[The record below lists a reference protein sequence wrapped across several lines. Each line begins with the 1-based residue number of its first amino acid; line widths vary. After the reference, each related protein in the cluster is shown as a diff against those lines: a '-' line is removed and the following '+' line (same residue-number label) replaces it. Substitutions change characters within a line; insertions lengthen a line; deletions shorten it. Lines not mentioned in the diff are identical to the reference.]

1 MEVKMGGKS
10 VLQKVLSLLPCKSAD
25 HECENLYS
33 LMEKN
38 VHWKYIIWFNND
50 DNIILSIMFT
60 SYARS
65 YNESNITCMLKGPG
79 HDFSPFFFRNLFF
92 HFYSIIDNM
101 DVFQSVF
108 KI

>member
-50 DNIILSIMFT
+50 DNIIFEYHVYLLCKIVQWKQYYMYVKGT
-60 SYARS
+60 WAR
-65 YNESNITCMLKGPG
+65 
-79 HDFSPFFFRNLFF
+79 F
-92 HFYSIIDNM
+92 
-101 DVFQSVF
+101 
-108 KI
+108 

>member
-38 VHWKYIIWFNND
+38 VH
-50 DNIILSIMFT
+50 
-60 SYARS
+60 
-65 YNESNITCMLKGPG
+65 
-79 HDFSPFFFRNLFF
+79 
-92 HFYSIIDNM
+92 
-101 DVFQSVF
+101 
-108 KI
+108 